1 MLNLTDF
8 RDQAPKG
15 VAQEAPGQANLPVFI
30 GDFEGVARFNSRRE
44 GALQQG
50 GGEDEGGAQ
59 EDVSRLQVP
68 TQAQEQGYGQV

>member
-1 MLNLTDF
+1 MTDF
-8 RDQAPKG
+8 RNEAPQG
-15 VAQEAPGQANLPVFI
+15 TAQEAPREANLPVLI
-30 GDFEGVARFNSRRE
+30 GHFEGVARFNSRRE